1 MSGDYFDVFGYLHCI
16 NPETRQNLF
25 KNVEGKTTFE
35 KLVDKSN
42 GLAKERIQHVK
53 NDEFL
58 STASQLDRADD
69 FAKALHKIRW
79 GTIT

>member
-1 MSGDYFDVFGYLHCI
+1 MSDGYFDAFGYLHCI
-16 NPETRQNLF
+16 NSETRQNLF
-25 KNVEGKTTFE
+25 KKVEGKTTFE

-42 GLAKERIQHVK
+42 GLAKGRTQYVR
-53 NDEFL
+53 NDEFP
-58 STASQLDRADD
+58 STADQLNRADD